1 MLRRR
6 TRWFR
11 RLAAGLAFAAIAAPA
26 AAKVDEGGNA
36 AAAPQVIP
44 YLSHGMTSA
53 DAAVV
58 GNADALTH
66 RQLEELAAS
75 RAIGNSDALT
85 HRQLEELASQPAAR
99 YGNYGPMTHLQMEEL
114 AKTRAIGNSDAMT
127 HRQLDEIAT
136 ANATRFVP
144 GVTDFPKAVAV
155 EAPKVVNYLSHG
167 MTAADAAALANGFG
181 SQVSP
186 AIQGELI
193 KSRPAATIRPDDRA
207 DRFAISD
214 PGSPATAT
222 DGGSGI
228 SWDGALTAGIGTLV
242 LFLALGLG
250 FAYTRR
256 PRVAGL

>member
-1 MLRRR
+1 MFRRR

-75 RAIGNSDALT
+75 RAIGNSDAMT
-85 HRQLEELASQPAAR
+85 HRQLEELAASRAI
-99 YGNYGPMTHLQMEEL
+99 GNSDAMTHRQLEEL
-114 AKTRAIGNSDAMT
+114 AASRAIGNSDAMT
-127 HRQLDEIAT
+127 HRQLDGIAT
-136 ANATRFVP
+136 AHATRFVP
-144 GVTDFPKAVAV
+144 GVTDFPKAVTV

-167 MTAADAAALANGFG
+167 MTAADAAALANGFS

-186 AIQGELI
+186 AIQGELV

-214 PGSPATAT
+214 TGSPATAT